1 MVSKNL
7 SVCLSVCLNKF
18 RPQLS
23 MDWRNSVYHVVPSV
37 KKHTLGVLLYTNMLS
52 QYVYDLI
59 EKFSLNEAKL
69 VHFLVFRCLWFL
81 GVVILDPHCIILS
94 FLPK

>member
-7 SVCLSVCLNKF
+7 SVCLSVFNKF

-23 MDWRNSVYHVVPSV
+23 MDWRNSIYHVVPSV
-37 KKHTLGVLLYTNMLS
+37 SVSVLLYTNMLS
-52 QYVYDLI
+52 QYVYDLMD
-59 EKFSLNEAKL
+59 KFSLNEAKL

-81 GVVILDPHCIILS
+81 GVVILDPHCKILS
-94 FLPK
+94 FLRTG